1 VAFATIGTNNPNNV
15 FLTQGGV
22 NYILQY
28 DSGNGGVQVIQQNA
42 PSGTLPIYQ
51 DGRWNASATQIG
63 LTSQQQSAYHSQI
76 QQSVYSTYRNGG
88 AASNRL
94 VIQQWAL
101 PQNSNQ
107 PPGQTST
114 NPTSNP
120 SSSNNGTGNG
130 IGANSASGLISAIQ
144 NLPRAASNLAVNGS
158 QFGVSNDQELFNRQV
173 MMYPMDMNIEQQ
185 DTLQIMGYR
194 YRPSRSAAIF
204 GGRDAAIGTIT
215 NGVQTNAPRTERIGL
230 VILPM
235 PNKVADANSVSWGED
250 TMNNL
255 ASAVTANTLD
265 SKGPLGGN
273 LIQSAL
279 AGGATALLG
288 AGFGAGVVS
297 KAVLDLAGSAAGSQ
311 NAQLLIGTSFASK
324 ILKAGGVGAEVES
337 ILARGAGIVPNSNME
352 LLFNGPTLR
361 AFNFSYRLT
370 PRTEQEAS
378 RVRRII
384 RFFKQSMAAKKIT
397 AQGGLAGQS
406 SYFLGT
412 PNVFQLEYITQS
424 RREGGGRLIEGVNRF
439 KTCALT
445 SFQCDF
451 TPDGFWAAYQSGQP
465 VSTVISMSFNEL
477 EPLYD
482 TDYQSGNPISGREDL
497 TAVNDESIGY

>member
-1 VAFATIGTNNPNNV
+1 MAFATIGTNNPNNV

-28 DSGNGGVQVIQQNA
+28 DSSNGAVQIIQQNA
-42 PSGTLPIYQ
+42 PSGTPPIYQ

-63 LTSQQQSAYHSQI
+63 LTPQQQAAYHSQT
-76 QQSVYSTYRNGG
+76 QQAVFSTFRNGG
-88 AASNRL
+88 ATSNGL

-101 PQNSNQ
+101 PQNFNQ

-114 NPTSNP
+114 NPSANP

-130 IGANSASGLISAIQ
+130 VDPISALVGAIQ
-144 NLPRAASNLAVNGS
+144 NLPQAANNFAINGS
-158 QFGVSNDQELFNRQV
+158 QFGVPNENALFNNQV
-173 MMYPMDMNIEQQ
+173 MMYPSDMNIEQQ
-185 DTLQIMGYR
+185 DTLQIIGYR
-194 YRPSRSAAIF
+194 YRPSRSSAIF
-204 GGRDAAIGTIT
+204 GGEAAALSTIT
-215 NGVQTNAPRTERIGL
+215 GGLQTVSNRAQRIGL

-235 PNKVADANSVSWGED
+235 PNKVADSNNVSWGDD

-255 ASAVTANTLD
+255 SAAVIAGTLD
-265 SKGPLGGN
+265 AKGPLGG
-273 LIQSAL
+273 LGQSAA
-279 AGGATALLG
+279 AGTFSALLG
-288 AGFGAGVVS
+288 AGFGAGVVADQLG
-297 KAVLDLAGSAAGSQ
+297 KLASSGALSADTAG
-311 NAQLLIGTSFASK
+311 LLLGTSLASK
-324 ILKAGGVGAEVES
+324 ILKAGGIGAETES
-337 ILARGAGIVPNSNME
+337 ILARGAGIIPNSNME

-361 AFNFSYRLT
+361 SFNFSYRLT
-370 PRTEQEAS
+370 PRNEGEAS

-384 RFFKQSMAAKKIT
+384 RFFKQNMAAKKIT

-406 SYFLGT
+406 SFFLGT
-412 PNVFQLEYITQS
+412 PNIFQLEYVTQS
-424 RREGGGRLIEGVNRF
+424 RREGGGQLIDGVNRF

-451 TPDGFWAAYQSGQP
+451 TPDGFWAAYQAGQP
-465 VSTVISMSFNEL
+465 VSTVISMTFNEL

-497 TAVNDESIGY
+497 TGVNSESIGY